1 MFTGL
6 IEEIGELKNINK
18 THEGCVLTIS
28 CDSITN
34 DISLGDSICV
44 NGVCQSVIEFKSD
57 YIKTELSNET
67 LSVTTFSNAKISE
80 KVNLEKA
87 LKANSRLDGH
97 IVNGHIE
104 AVSNCT
110 NIKDEGFSKVFTFL
124 IPKNIEK
131 YMVYKG
137 SVAINGVSTTIS
149 DINNKTFSVTI
160 IPITLKKTTFNTL
173 KIGDVVNI
181 ETDITAKYIEKILL
195 SFDNTN
201 KIDKNLLEVNGF
213 I

>member
-1 MFTGL
+1 
-6 IEEIGELKNINK
+6 
-18 THEGCVLTIS
+18 
-28 CDSITN
+28 
-34 DISLGDSICV
+34 
-44 NGVCQSVIEFKSD
+44 
-57 YIKTELSNET
+57 
-67 LSVTTFSNAKISE
+67 
-80 KVNLEKA
+80 
-87 LKANSRLDGH
+87 
-97 IVNGHIE
+97 
-104 AVSNCT
+104 
-110 NIKDEGFSKVFTFL
+110 L

>member
-1 MFTGL
+1 
-6 IEEIGELKNINK
+6 
-18 THEGCVLTIS
+18 
-28 CDSITN
+28 
-34 DISLGDSICV
+34 
-44 NGVCQSVIEFKSD
+44 
-57 YIKTELSNET
+57 
-67 LSVTTFSNAKISE
+67 
-80 KVNLEKA
+80 
-87 LKANSRLDGH
+87 
-97 IVNGHIE
+97 
-104 AVSNCT
+104 
-110 NIKDEGFSKVFTFL
+110 
-124 IPKNIEK
+124 
-131 YMVYKG
+131 MVYKG